1 MKQYYQLGGITNID
15 VDKKHWR
22 VSDDTV
28 MHIATGLLHFPCN
41 SIAEALVQEYRS
53 MDNLFEILAKKY
65 ILSGKDFEGR
75 APGMKKIGSN

>member
-28 MHIATGLLHFPCN
+28 MHIATGLSHFP
-41 SIAEALVQEYRS
+41 II
-53 MDNLFEILAKKY
+53 IL
-65 ILSGKDFEGR
+65 
-75 APGMKKIGSN
+75 